1 MSDLFVTD
9 AHNDLVL
16 LVDHFRQH
24 GDPDYFG
31 NTYIPRL
38 RAGSVGLQVAPIFVD
53 LEYSPEGALR
63 RSLWLTEL
71 LLEEIEKNS
80 GEVALCLTGDD
91 IEAAMAAGKI
101 AFVLGLEGCEQ
112 IGRDVE
118 LLHTF
123 FRLGVRTAMFTH
135 FGRTLLA
142 DGSAEDEA
150 GSRLTAAGVAA
161 VELMESLGML
171 VDVSH
176 LNMAGTD
183 HVLEIATR
191 PVIASHSSARA
202 LCDVHRNLSDERLKA
217 IAATG
222 GVIGINFFPLFIHD
236 ENQTLDRLIDHIEH
250 VASVAGVDHVGL
262 GPDFM
267 KEIADNIES
276 EYQGIDIGQVLEGT
290 TGTPHDFPIVAEALA
305 GRGFADEDVRKIMG
319 ENFLRVFRAEIGVP
333 RTWNVVPG

>member
-1 MSDLFVTD
+1 MSDLFVAD
-9 AHNDLVL
+9 CHNDLVL
-16 LVDHFRQH
+16 LVDHHRKH
-24 GDPDYFG
+24 GGRDYFR
-31 NTYIPRL
+31 NVAIPQL
-38 RAGSVGLQVAPIFVD
+38 RAGGVGLQIAPIFVD

-71 LLEEIEKNS
+71 LLEEIEKS
-80 GEVALCLTGDD
+80 SDQVALCLTGADVD
-91 IEAAMAAGKI
+91 AAIEAGKI

-112 IGRDVE
+112 IGRDVA
-118 LLHTF
+118 LLQTF

-135 FGRTLLA
+135 FGRTPLA

-150 GSRLTAAGVAA
+150 GSRLTAAGVEA
-161 VELMESLGML
+161 VELMESLGMI

-202 LCDVHRNLSDERLKA
+202 LCDAHRNLSDERIKA

-222 GVIGINFFPLFIHD
+222 GVIGVNFFPLFVDAKIH
-236 ENQTLDRLIDHIEH
+236 TLDRLVDHIEH
-250 VASVAGVDHVGL
+250 IASVAGVDHVGL
-262 GPDFM
+262 GPDFI
-267 KEIADNIES
+267 KEIAETIEA
-276 EYQGIDIGQVLEGT
+276 EFQGIDIGQVLEGT

-305 GRGFADEDVRKIMG
+305 TRGFDDRDVAKVMG
-319 ENFLRVFRAEIGVP
+319 GNVLRVFRAEIGVSSDFP
-333 RTWNVVPG
+333 

>member
-1 MSDLFVTD
+1 MTELFVAD

-16 LVDHFRQH
+16 LIDHHRKH

-31 NTYIPRL
+31 NTFIPQL
-38 RAGSVGLQVAPIFVD
+38 RAGGVRLQVAPIFVD
-53 LEYSPEGALR
+53 PEYSPEGALR

-71 LLEEIEKNS
+71 MLEEMEKNS
-80 GEVALCLTGDD
+80 DDVALCLTGDD
-91 IEAAMAAGKI
+91 IDAAIDAGKI

-112 IGRDVE
+112 IGADVE
-118 LLHTF
+118 LLSTF
-123 FRLGVRTAMFTH
+123 FRLGGRTAMFTH

-142 DGSAEDEA
+142 DGSAEDET
-150 GSRLTAAGVAA
+150 GSRLTTAGVAA

-202 LCDVHRNLSDERLKA
+202 LCDIHRNLSDERIKA

-222 GVIGINFFPLFIHD
+222 GVVGVNFFPLFID
-236 ENQTLDRLIDHIEH
+236 AENATLDRLIDHIEH
-250 VASVAGVDHVGL
+250 VATVAGIDHVGL
-262 GPDFM
+262 GPDFI
-267 KEIADNIES
+267 KEIANTIDIHFP
-276 EYQGIDIGQVLEGT
+276 GIDLDQVVEGT
-290 TGTPHDFPIVAEALA
+290 TGTPDDFPIVADALA
-305 GRGFADEDVRKIMG
+305 KRGLDDQDIAKIMG
-319 ENFLRVFRAEIGVP
+319 QNFLRVFRAEIGIPAVT
-333 RTWNVVPG
+333 R